1 MRHVWITGAGRGIG
15 AAIALAFAREG
26 ATLSL
31 SGRNLATLNLQKQI
45 LEQACPGVKVHV
57 SVMDLVDAASVTAA
71 YQANHHALGP
81 VDVLINN
88 AGQALS
94 QPFAKTDMTL
104 WHQMLNVN
112 LTGTYL
118 CIQATLP
125 DLRTPQPQ
133 RSGTLV
139 RLVGM
144 TLEARG
150 VMAPLG
156 ACCEVVGQTGHRVEA
171 EVVGFNDKVLFLMPF
186 TEPTGVGPGDMVRVL
201 SNSSLVKLGPELLG
215 RVIDGRCQ
223 PLDGKP
229 DPGCKE
235 LLSLLGRPINP
246 MERGPINKILDV
258 GVKAINGVLTLGRGQ
273 RLGLVAGSGVGKS
286 VLLGMLTRFTKADV
300 VVIGLIGERGREVQA
315 FIQESLGEEG
325 LAKSVVVAAPANVSP
340 VLRLKA
346 THLTHVIAEY
356 FRDQGKDV
364 LMLCDSLTRVA
375 HAQREIG
382 LAIGEPPTA
391 KGYPPSVFALLP
403 NLIERGGVGRH
414 GHGSITAIYTVL
426 AEGDDAADPIVDIAR
441 ASLDGQ
447 VMLSRKLADSAHY
460 PAIDLTGSISRLMQS
475 LLSNED
481 LKSANKLRRLWS
493 IYQQNV
499 DLVQVGAY
507 ENGSNPE
514 LDEAIRLND
523 RIVSFLRQDMHIS
536 QDYETTRQQ
545 LRELLSQ

>member
-1 MRHVWITGAGRGIG
+1 MVNF
-15 AAIALAFAREG
+15 AADI
-26 ATLSL
+26 
-31 SGRNLATLNLQKQI
+31 
-45 LEQACPGVKVHV
+45 
-57 SVMDLVDAASVTAA
+57 DA
-71 YQANHHALGP
+71 
-81 VDVLINN
+81 VLP
-88 AGQALS
+88 Q
-94 QPFAKTDMTL
+94 
-104 WHQMLNVN
+104 
-112 LTGTYL
+112 
-118 CIQATLP
+118 
-125 DLRTPQPQ
+125 LRTPQPL

-156 ACCEVVGQTGHRVEA
+156 ACCEVVGRHGHRVEA
-171 EVVGFNDKVLFLMPF
+171 EVVGFNDKILFLMPF
-186 TEPTGVGPGDMVRVL
+186 TEPAGVGPGDMVRVI
-201 SNSSLVKLGPELLG
+201 SNSSLVSLGPELLG

-229 DPGCKE
+229 PPECKE

-273 RLGLVAGSGVGKS
+273 RLGLIAGSGVGKS

-325 LAKSVVVAAPANVSP
+325 LAKSVVIAAPANVSP

-356 FRDQGKDV
+356 FRDKGMDV

-391 KGYPPSVFALLP
+391 KGYPPSVFGLLP

-475 LLSNED
+475 LLSSED

-507 ENGSNPE
+507 EHGSNPE

-523 RIVSFLRQDMHIS
+523 RIVAFLRQDMHIS
-536 QDYETTRQQ
+536 QDYDTTRLQ
-545 LRELLSQ
+545 LRELLNQT

>member
-1 MRHVWITGAGRGIG
+1 MIDFAG
-15 AAIALAFAREG
+15 EVDQ
-26 ATLSL
+26 SL
-31 SGRNLATLNLQKQI
+31 SG
-45 LEQACPGVKVHV
+45 
-57 SVMDLVDAASVTAA
+57 
-71 YQANHHALGP
+71 
-81 VDVLINN
+81 
-88 AGQALS
+88 
-94 QPFAKTDMTL
+94 
-104 WHQMLNVN
+104 
-112 LTGTYL
+112 
-118 CIQATLP
+118 
-125 DLRTPQPQ
+125 LRTPQPQ

-156 ACCEVVGQTGHRVEA
+156 ACCEVVGRHGHRVEA

-186 TEPTGVGPGDMVRVL
+186 TAPAGVGPGDMVRVV
-201 SNSSLVKLGPELLG
+201 SNSSLVSLGPELLG

-229 DPGCKE
+229 APVCKD

-258 GVKAINGVLTLGRGQ
+258 GVKAINGILTLGRGQ
-273 RLGLVAGSGVGKS
+273 RLGLIAGSGVGKS

-325 LAKSVVVAAPANVSP
+325 LAKSVVIAAPANVSP

-391 KGYPPSVFALLP
+391 KGYPPSVFGLLP

-460 PAIDLTGSISRLMQS
+460 PAIDLTGSISRLMQT
-475 LLSNED
+475 LLSSED
-481 LKSANKLRRLWS
+481 LKLSNKLRRLWS
-493 IYQQNV
+493 LYQQNV
-499 DLVQVGAY
+499 DLIQVGAY

-514 LDEAIRLND
+514 LDEAIRLHD
-523 RIVSFLRQDMHIS
+523 RIVNFLRQDMHIS
-536 QDYETTRQQ
+536 EDYDVTRAQ
-545 LRELLSQ
+545 LRALLNQ

>member
-1 MRHVWITGAGRGIG
+1 MID
-15 AAIALAFAREG
+15 FADAVEQ
-26 ATLSL
+26 SL
-31 SGRNLATLNLQKQI
+31 SG
-45 LEQACPGVKVHV
+45 
-57 SVMDLVDAASVTAA
+57 
-71 YQANHHALGP
+71 
-81 VDVLINN
+81 
-88 AGQALS
+88 
-94 QPFAKTDMTL
+94 
-104 WHQMLNVN
+104 
-112 LTGTYL
+112 
-118 CIQATLP
+118 
-125 DLRTPQPQ
+125 LRTPQPQ

-156 ACCEVVGQTGHRVEA
+156 ACCEVVGRHGHRVEA

-186 TEPTGVGPGDMVRVL
+186 TEPAGVGPGDMVRVV
-201 SNSSLVKLGPELLG
+201 SNSSLVSLGPELLG

-229 DPGCKE
+229 APVCKD

-258 GVKAINGVLTLGRGQ
+258 GVKAINGILTLGRGQ
-273 RLGLVAGSGVGKS
+273 RLGLIAGSGVGKS
-286 VLLGMLTRFTKADV
+286 VLLGMLTRFTKADIV
-300 VVIGLIGERGREVQA
+300 IIGLIGERGREVQA

-325 LAKSVVVAAPANVSP
+325 LAKSVVIAAPANVSP

-391 KGYPPSVFALLP
+391 KGYPPSVFGLLP

-460 PAIDLTGSISRLMQS
+460 PAIDLTGSISRLMQT
-475 LLSNED
+475 LLSSED
-481 LKSANKLRRLWS
+481 LKLSNKLRRLWS
-493 IYQQNV
+493 LYQQNV
-499 DLVQVGAY
+499 DLIQVGAY

-523 RIVSFLRQDMHIS
+523 RIVNFLRQDMHIS
-536 QDYETTRQQ
+536 QDYEVTRSQ
-545 LRELLSQ
+545 LRDLLSQS